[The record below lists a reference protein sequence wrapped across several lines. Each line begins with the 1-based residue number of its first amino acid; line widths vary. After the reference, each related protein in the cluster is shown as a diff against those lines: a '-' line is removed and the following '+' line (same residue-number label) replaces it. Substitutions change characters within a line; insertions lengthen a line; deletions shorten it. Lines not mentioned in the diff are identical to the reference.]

1 MTFLYVR
8 TNGCLCF
15 QASFVKSIPS
25 HPPLGV
31 LIVGVGIAS
40 SVSWSAQLYF
50 CEGFLLCQQCFVL
63 IQPYLVE
70 DSMREFTLGLEFSV
84 IAENGSGVPS
94 VHHS

>member
-1 MTFLYVR
+1 MAVFAFRLVLW
-8 TNGCLCF
+8 G
-15 QASFVKSIPS
+15 
-25 HPPLGV
+25 PPLPPTPHFLGV

-63 IQPYLVE
+63 IQPYIVE